1 MRTWIRD
8 NLCNLT
14 IKSDH
19 KTQKTLKCC
28 LVLMWWRLSMSPLHV
43 EVCAKHFSL
52 DKTSPL
58 SIFKASFEE
67 ANWPEKY
74 FCKVINMTRA
84 RRWWNVNLNLLLR
97 QKKLYPPK
105 WEQNKQIKKA
115 PHKSCNF
122 ISLRD
127 FLHQRFRKLDEVNLK
142 YKTILSG

>member
-1 MRTWIRD
+1 M
-8 NLCNLT
+8 LSLAFCLT
-14 IKSDH
+14 IFIQKGNKTNATCSCGDALQCPLLMLKSE
-19 KTQKTLKCC
+19 QNI
-28 LVLMWWRLSMSPLHV
+28 
-43 EVCAKHFSL
+43 FSL
-52 DKTSPL
+52 VKTSPL